1 MTIDSEI
8 SPSSSSSSS
17 VVNQNV
23 ELVIFDF
30 DQTII
35 DCNTDTFINQ
45 LAPNGRIPVEFW
57 SKNIVWTDYM
67 QKVFNFLHENG
78 IRRDDYCRC
87 FRTMK
92 FVPGM
97 IDLIQNLHKGLPSKG
112 KQFEMI
118 IISDANSFSI
128 TEILEQNNLINCFRY
143 VFLYLFLIF
152 ILSI

>member
-1 MTIDSEI
+1 MKIDSKCNLSNI
-8 SPSSSSSSS
+8 
-17 VVNQNV
+17 NHV
-23 ELVIFDF
+23 ELVVFDF
-30 DQTII
+30 DETLIN
-35 DCNTDTFINQ
+35 CNTDDIKM
-45 LAPNGRIPVEFW
+45 LAPDGRFPEGFW
-57 SKNIVWTDYM
+57 CKNHIWPDYM
-67 QKVFNFLHENG
+67 QHVFEFLHKNG

-143 VFLYLFLIF
+143 VFIM
-152 ILSI
+152 SINGSFTFYFR